1 MRYRNP
7 LSFYTYNIIYIKTK
21 AMKQTDINSN
31 KLTGEWFKHIRRRW
45 RKPLNRLRRNFLK
58 KDQNNQL
65 NEL

>member
-1 MRYRNP
+1 
-7 LSFYTYNIIYIKTK
+7 
-21 AMKQTDINSN
+21 MKQTDINSN